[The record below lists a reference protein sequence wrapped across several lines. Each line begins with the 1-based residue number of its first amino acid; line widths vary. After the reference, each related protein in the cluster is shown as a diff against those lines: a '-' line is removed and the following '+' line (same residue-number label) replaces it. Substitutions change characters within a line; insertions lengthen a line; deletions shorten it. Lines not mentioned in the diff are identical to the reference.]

1 MIIFVFLIVMSF
13 SFFIYYKTKY
23 FRTKLPMQ
31 RAYLSGKSSISLGVF
46 VALFG
51 LNQLCLFHTTVTY
64 IVAAIFIIVGGWSI
78 YGGVRMY
85 KYYESTK
92 KYQNSP
98 KGVLNTIYRN
108 QRLKQ
113 KRFGI
118 R

>member
-1 MIIFVFLIVMSF
+1 MKIFVFLIVMSF

-51 LNQLCLFHTTVTY
+51 LNQLFLFHTTVTY
-64 IVAAIFIIVGGWSI
+64 IVAAIFILVGGWSI

-85 KYYESTK
+85 KYYAPLAEEE
-92 KYQNSP
+92 YQAA
-98 KGVLNTIYRN
+98 
-108 QRLKQ
+108 LK
-113 KRFGI
+113 
-118 R
+118 